1 MSHAATDPH
10 LPAGALPPTAG
21 PSDITCT
28 TSTCSLPTSTPRS
41 PSTSDGSTLTSRGT
55 AATPAPATSS
65 SRSAS
70 ARCTCMT
77 RLPRDLGRN
86 AVHHLGIQVVGLEDL
101 YARMEQAGLDLRNP
115 IRVTGG
121 SKYFMLA
128 APDNVLLELFEPGA
142 GREPE
147 ARAYYGFDA

>member
-1 MSHAATDPH
+1 MSHAATDPTYPPERYPYGRPERYH
-10 LPAGALPPTAG
+10 LHHVHMFASDVDATIAFYQRWFDAHVAWDGGYAGARNVFLKIGLGAMHLY
-21 PSDITCT
+21 DQ
-28 TSTCSLPTSTPRS
+28 
-41 PSTSDGSTLTSRGT
+41 
-55 AATPAPATSS
+55 A
-65 SRSAS
+65 
-70 ARCTCMT
+70 
-77 RLPRDLGRN
+77 PRDLGRN